1 LFKKQLF
8 KHRGGFMK
16 KGIVIGVIFVVF
28 TMFVS
33 CGKKSQPAEPIV
45 PTATATNTPYHEF
58 LGACGSEGTA
68 EGQFSCIEA
77 VIVDGNNNIYISD
90 GCTHYIN
97 KFNGSMIYQ
106 MRWGTSLN
114 GNGLIGYSSSM
125 TSDSTN
131 NVYLTEFDKH
141 RVTKFDSAGNVLDYW
156 GELGS
161 GNGQFDTPDGL
172 TCFGTNRIKVVDIM
186 NKRVQTFDLEGNYIS
201 QFSLFVTGD
210 PVTNYHSGIVV
221 DSSENFYVL
230 NYTNKCIKKF
240 DSSGNFIKKWGSN
253 SYNPGGMPQPKNI
266 AIYGNT
272 LYVTDFTR
280 EIIIAFDLDGNVKY
294 EIYGYT
300 EGGIYK
306 RLSDPNALAVDSSG
320 NIYVSES
327 NTGVRRIVK
336 LSGTPLYN

>member
-16 KGIVIGVIFVVF
+16 KGILIGVIFVLIV
-28 TMFVS
+28 MLIS
-33 CGKKSQPAEPIV
+33 CSKKSQPAEPIV

-58 LGACGSEGTA
+58 LGACGSEGMA
-68 EGQFSCIEA
+68 EGELTCIEA
-77 VIVDGNNNIYISD
+77 VVVDSDNNIYVSD
-90 GCTHYIN
+90 GCTNYIN
-97 KFNGSMIYQ
+97 KFNSSMIYQ

-114 GNGLIGYSSSM
+114 GNGLLNFASFLSKDSSNNIY
-125 TSDSTN
+125 TSEVSKD
-131 NVYLTEFDKH
+131 
-141 RVTKFDSAGNVLDYW
+141 RITKFDSLGNVLTYW
-156 GELGS
+156 GETGV
-161 GNGQFDTPDGL
+161 GQGQFDYPKG
-172 TCFGTNRIKVVDIM
+172 IVVNGSQVYVLDDN
-186 NKRVQTFDLEGNYIS
+186 NKRIQKFDLSGNYIS
-201 QFSLFVTGD
+201 EFSYIIPGE
-210 PVTNYHSGIVV
+210 PSINYHSYLETDTLG
-221 DSSENFYVL
+221 NFYIL
-230 NYTNKCIKKF
+230 NHDENCIKKF
-240 DSSGNFIKKWGSN
+240 SSSGTFIKKWGSN

-280 EIIIAFDLDGNVKY
+280 EIIIAFDLDGNFKY

-306 RLSDPNALAVDSSG
+306 RLSDPSALAVDSSG

-336 LSGTPLYN
+336 LSGTLLYN